1 MILQLII
8 KFILTMTMVEFLYSG
23 EANVDQSNLDV
34 FLALADDLRL
44 KGLNGTSEEA
54 KESKDQA
61 PPPQEQERVKTRSSF
76 MQVVPFS
83 DKVDP
88 NRSHLNKQERALA
101 LNSS

>member
-1 MILQLII
+1 MGAKVII
-8 KFILTMTMVEFLYSG
+8 YGQSLNSHFLRGLTQQCSG

-61 PPPQEQERVKTRSSF
+61 PPPQEQERVKT
-76 MQVVPFS
+76 
-83 DKVDP
+83 
-88 NRSHLNKQERALA
+88 NI
-101 LNSS
+101 